1 MILYVEKQILYHKI
15 TKNILQNFPN
25 AQILPIDHY
34 KNIFDFPLIW
44 KTQKTYIIASVRN
57 AILPAPVWYGH
68 AGKGYFLKNSL
79 NCIYDCQYCYLKG
92 AFKNDIPVFF
102 VNYEDMKTQINQTL
116 KKHDINE
123 TVRFYSSDYS
133 DNLATNQFTQF
144 CEYFI
149 PFFDTLP
156 NVKMEIRTKSINI
169 APLLQLT
176 PSKNTEIAF
185 SLNPAEII
193 QKYEL
198 RTPKLDMRLSAINT
212 LLDAG
217 WQVGIRFIPLL
228 EVENYREI
236 YTQFLE
242 KVTREVEFS
251 RISSVFI
258 GGLLYTKKDYSKMLQ
273 KSPYLDILYTL
284 EKGSDGFVR
293 EKKEV
298 RDWFYGLFDKYITQ
312 QECQRCL
319 EE

>member
-1 MILYVEKQILYHKI
+1 MILYVEKHIREHHI
-15 TKNILQNFPN
+15 TQNILANFPN
-25 AQILPIDHY
+25 AQILEIDHY
-34 KNIFDFPLIW
+34 KNIFDFPISG
-44 KTQKTYIIASVRN
+44 KIEKSYIIASVKN

-68 AGKGYFLKNSL
+68 AGWGYFLKNSL

-102 VNYEDMKTQINQTL
+102 VNYDDMKLQILQTL
-116 KKHDINE
+116 KKHDPNE

-133 DNLATNQFTQF
+133 DNLATNTFTQF

-156 NVKMEIRTKSINI
+156 NAKMEIRTKSVHI
-169 APLLQLT
+169 APLLKIS
-176 PSKNTEIAF
+176 PSKNVEIAF

-198 RTPKLDMRLSAINT
+198 RTPKLDMRIQAINT
-212 LLDAG
+212 LLDAS

-236 YTQFLE
+236 YTEFLE
-242 KVTREVEFS
+242 KVTQKIDFS
-251 RISSVFI
+251 RIYSVFI

-273 KSPYLDILYTL
+273 KLPYLDILYTL
-284 EKGSDGFVR
+284 EKGNDGFVR
-293 EKKEV
+293 EKPEI
-298 RDWFYGLFDKYITQ
+298 RNWFYELFDRYITQ